1 MSDDVAEQLRK
12 AAEEQERASRAL
24 AEELARA
31 ARRDGGA

>member
-1 MSDDVAEQLRK
+1 MSEDIAEQLRK
-12 AAEEQERASRAL
+12 QAEEQERASKAL

>member
-1 MSDDVAEQLRK
+1 MSEDIQEQLRK

-31 ARRDGGA
+31 ARRDGGG